1 MRSPRGTGALRY
13 AMDSASSDLP
23 TIRASGSFGKGQLA
37 LPDGSLRQL
46 GNYRLIQRI
55 AQGGFAEVY
64 LGEHVYLSTFA
75 AIKVLHTYLE
85 ASDLEIFRQEASI
98 IARLRHPHII
108 SIHDFDVKDGVPFL
122 VMDYAP
128 NGTLRQRHSRG
139 SRLSPAT
146 CLSYLKQVAEG
157 LQYAHDQRFIHRDIK
172 PENMLIGARDDI
184 LLSDFG
190 IAVVF
195 STHTHS
201 DREIVGTI
209 TYMAPEQ
216 LQGKPVIASDQY
228 SLGIVLY
235 EWLSGD
241 CPFKGSLGEVSAQH
255 VNVPPPPLAGRIDG
269 ISPALEA
276 VVLRALAKQPS
287 ERFASA
293 IEFAFAFES
302 AIQQQPLRLRSSGL
316 LNLPSH
322 EESSSPFAP
331 TVLAKPELPETPSS
345 PSVPPEHK
353 LPVSRRTV
361 LAGIAGLAALGAA
374 GGLTTWIVGRSRQ
387 VQLPPPSPTVVPK
400 ATPVPVG
407 TLYHTYRGHHD
418 SVQDVACSA
427 DGAYV
432 ASVSKDT
439 TVQVWDSATGGN
451 QAAVYSGHT
460 DVVNSVTWSPDE
472 KNIASG
478 SNDKTV
484 RVWNTSD
491 ASLKFAYGSHTDA
504 VNAVAWSPDGTR
516 VASGSNDK
524 TVQVW
529 SAADGSSPFSYTSHT
544 AGVYALSWSPDSSR
558 IASGS
563 ADSTVQVWNSTDGSS
578 PFTFSLHSGP
588 VFAVAWSPDGTLIAS
603 GGADKTVRVW
613 KPDGTPVYI
622 YGGHTNIVS
631 GLAWSHDGALIA
643 SASQDGTVQVWGA
656 TDGSNAFVYHGHG
669 GAVNAVAWLPSPG
682 SRVVSGSA
690 DTTVQIWQ
698 GE

>member
-1 MRSPRGTGALRY
+1 MRGTRWTGVLRY

-55 AQGGFAEVY
+55 AQGGFAEIY
-64 LGEHVYLSTFA
+64 LGEHIYLSTFA

-85 ASDLEIFRQEASI
+85 SSDLEIFRQEASI
-98 IARLRHPHII
+98 VARLRHPHII

-128 NGTLRQRHSRG
+128 NGTLRQRHPRG

-228 SLGIVLY
+228 SLGVVLY

-255 VNVPPPPLAGRIDG
+255 VNVPPPPLAGRIEG

-276 VVLRALAKQPS
+276 VVMRALAKQPA
-287 ERFASA
+287 ERYASA
-293 IEFAFAFES
+293 LEFAFAFES
-302 AIQQQPLRLRSSGL
+302 AISQQPLRLRSTGL
-316 LNLPSH
+316 LKSPVQT
-322 EESSSPFAP
+322 EESNPFAQ
-331 TVLAKPELPETPSS
+331 TVLAKPLLPETPSQ
-345 PSVPPEHK
+345 PPERK
-353 LPVSRRTV
+353 PPVSRRTV
-361 LAGIAGLAALGAA
+361 LAGIAGLATLGIA
-374 GGLTTWIVGRSRQ
+374 GGLTSWIVSRSRQ
-387 VQLPPPSPTVVPK
+387 VQLPLPSPTVASK
-400 ATPVPVG
+400 ATPIPVG

-418 SVQDVACSA
+418 SVLSVAGSA

-432 ASVSKDT
+432 ASASKDT
-439 TVQVWDSATGGN
+439 TVQVWDTATGGN
-451 QAAVYSGHT
+451 QAALYSGHT
-460 DVVNSVTWSPDE
+460 DVVFSVTWSPDE

-491 ASLKFAYGSHTDA
+491 ASLKYAYGSHTDA
-504 VNAVAWSPDGTR
+504 VFAVAWSPDGTR
-516 VASGSNDK
+516 IASGSNDK
-524 TVQVW
+524 TVQVFN
-529 SAADGSSPFSYTSHT
+529 AADGSSPFSYTSHT
-544 AGVYALSWSPDSSR
+544 AGVFALSWSPDSSR

-563 ADSTVQVWNSTDGSS
+563 ADNTVQVWNAADGGN
-578 PFTFSLHSGP
+578 PVTFSLHSGP

-603 GGADKTVRVW
+603 GGVDKTVRVW

-631 GLAWSHDGALIA
+631 GLAWSHDGTLIA

-656 TDGSNAFVYHGHG
+656 TDGSNAFTYKGHG
-669 GAVNAVAWLPSPG
+669 GAVNTVTWLSSNPL
-682 SRVVSGSA
+682 VVSGSA

-698 GE
+698 GK